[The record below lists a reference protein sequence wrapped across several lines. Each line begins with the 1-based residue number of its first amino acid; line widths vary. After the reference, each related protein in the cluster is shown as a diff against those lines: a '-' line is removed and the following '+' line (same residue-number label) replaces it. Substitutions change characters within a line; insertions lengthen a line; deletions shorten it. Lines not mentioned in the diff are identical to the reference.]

1 MKMHRIGY
9 AGGKGDEMKLEETAE
24 TRFIC
29 MDYRA
34 QFAPCPNLRHKSI
47 SLETWDTVPVFM

>member
-34 QFAPCPNLRHKSI
+34 QFAPCPNLRRKSI
-47 SLETWDTVPVFM
+47 SLET